1 MSRFSW
7 SEETIIQLKALIAE
21 KHCAG
26 RISEILSAVL
36 KTRISRNAVIGKCH
50 RDGIEL
56 AQTRGGRPRN
66 PDGTPRTRR
75 PSVLRIQFGRCL
87 SPSIPEPAVMPV
99 EPLNIPLVDL
109 EKHHCREVVSSDG
122 VMGLFCGH
130 PKQPGS
136 SFCSFHHAINWV
148 PVTPTRPAL
157 FRFGGRAA

>member
-7 SEETIIQLKALIAE
+7 SEETITQLKALIAE
-21 KHCAG
+21 KHCAE
-26 RISEILSAVL
+26 RIAAILSAVL
-36 KTRISRNAVIGKCH
+36 KVRISRNAVIGKCH
-50 RDGIEL
+50 REGIKL
-56 AQTRGGRPRN
+56 AQARGGRPRK
-66 PDGTPRTRR
+66 PDGTHEKHPR
-75 PSVLRIQFGRCL
+75 VLRLQFGPAL

-109 EKHHCREVVSSDG
+109 EKHHCREVVSFDG
-122 VMGLFCGH
+122 AMGLFCGH

-148 PVTPTRPAL
+148 PITPKKPAL